1 MIEIF
6 ELFKKKPQKKLI
18 RELSEEEKERL
29 KKEKLEKKYG
39 VMKEIPK
46 RKIEEEEYPE
56 EVTGEKISKPETS
69 LPDLILRIEK
79 IDGKLEILTKF
90 RDEMS
95 ERATQLAEE
104 IGELRS
110 MILERERSFDK
121 MKSEFEKVQES
132 VSELEPIKIR
142 KEMERREGEI
152 LEVSA
157 KLEKIENMVKQLE
170 EENKKFKD
178 LFNKIKSFENLVDMY
193 YDVSRRVSQVKDVKN
208 YVDRVASKVENIFSE
223 LNDKLGELENQKDRI
238 EKLDELTVEMTK
250 MLDEMSAKLTHFV
263 KDKDLKDL
271 KKTLEEDVDKMLKSR
286 IPTVRVRG
294 DKWVQDRF
302 IELASQI
309 GKLKSV
315 VESQNSVIMNIL
327 ERLEGK
333 KVES

>member
-18 RELSEEEKERL
+18 RELSEEEKEKL
-29 KKEKLEKKYG
+29 KEEKLEKKYG

-46 RKIEEEEYPE
+46 RKIEEVNPE
-56 EVTGEKISKPETS
+56 EITGEEVSKPEMS
-69 LPDLILRIEK
+69 LPNLILRIEK

-110 MILERERSFDK
+110 MILERERSLDK

-142 KEMERREGEI
+142 KEMERREGKI

-157 KLEKIENMVKQLE
+157 KLEKIESMVKQLS

-178 LFNKIKSFENLVDMY
+178 LFSKIKSFENLVDMY
-193 YDVSRRVSQVKDVKN
+193 YDVSRRVSQIKDVKN

-223 LNDKLGELENQKDRI
+223 LNEKLGELENQKDRI

-271 KKTLEEDVDKMLKSR
+271 KKTIEEDVDKMLKSR
-286 IPTVRVRG
+286 VPTVRVRG

-309 GKLKSV
+309 GKLKSI
-315 VESQNSVIMNIL
+315 VENQNSVLMNLL

-333 KVES
+333 RVES